1 MIIRAGAINRS
12 RSCLV
17 KNNER
22 KKSVSHRKLV
32 QKASSSTDPGQY
44 ECPTPR
50 RAAAAAAAQSG
61 KPKQRKPTP
70 QSRQHPSPDPK
81 SSEAEASSSS
91 APPPTTRT
99 ASTSKAK
106 LSSDSLLTG
115 AATISAPIKRKD
127 ATAVNRRSVDFS
139 KIVLEAARRASNT
152 TVTTTGNNRRGT
164 TDSSDIEAAGAGA
177 GINFEKIIRD
187 RKSKLLHRQP
197 SIEEV
202 AETESTVSIGSAFN
216 LAKQHSLNS
225 PRRRR

>member
-1 MIIRAGAINRS
+1 MPFFEN
-12 RSCLV
+12 CL
-17 KNNER
+17 KNHI
-22 KKSVSHRKLV
+22 S
-32 QKASSSTDPGQY
+32 
-44 ECPTPR
+44 CPTPR
-50 RAAAAAAAQSG
+50 RAAAATAAQSG
-61 KPKQRKPTP
+61 KPKQRKPPP
-70 QSRQHPSPDPK
+70 QTRQQQQQQQQQHPSPDPK

-91 APPPTTRT
+91 APPITTART

-115 AATISAPIKRKD
+115 ATAPAPIKRKD
-127 ATAVNRRSVDFS
+127 ATVNRRSVDFS

-152 TVTTTGNNRRGT
+152 TAATTENNRRGT
-164 TDSSDIEAAGAGA
+164 ITDLSDIEAAGASA

-187 RKSKLLHRQP
+187 RKSKLHRQP

-225 PRRRR
+225 PRRRSNY